1 MHRAVEAIESKLK
14 EQEGAIICQR
24 WQICDLTA
32 KLEKTEETTK
42 IMKGTKK

>member
-1 MHRAVEAIESKLK
+1 MHRAVEAIEAKLK
-14 EQEGAIICQR
+14 EREGIICQR
-24 WQICDLTA
+24 WQICNLTA